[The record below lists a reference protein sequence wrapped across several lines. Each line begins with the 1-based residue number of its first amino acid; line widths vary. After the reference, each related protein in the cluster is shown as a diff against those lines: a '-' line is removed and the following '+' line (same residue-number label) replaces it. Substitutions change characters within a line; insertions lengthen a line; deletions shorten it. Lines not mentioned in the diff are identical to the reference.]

1 MDAIYSLKN
10 NKSSGFDTLI
20 NEMLKCSQLYLIK
33 CFNKIFNTILSN
45 GKFLKLWAKGFIFPL
60 FKNGSKD
67 DPLNYRG
74 ITIGCSVG
82 KLFTKIL
89 NYRLETFFI
98 KRNIIKMEQ
107 IGFCKNKR
115 TSDHLFV
122 LKTLIDR
129 STQQGYKHLFTWLV
143 DFRKAFDTV

>member
-1 MDAIYSLKN
+1 MDAICSLKN
-10 NKSSGFDTLI
+10 NKSSGFDTII

-33 CFNKIFNTILSN
+33 CFNKIFNTKLSN
-45 GKFLKLWAKGFIFPL
+45 VKFPKLWAKGFIVPL

-82 KLFTKIL
+82 KLFIKIL

-107 IGFCKNKR
+107 IRFC
-115 TSDHLFV
+115 
-122 LKTLIDR
+122 
-129 STQQGYKHLFTWLV
+129 
-143 DFRKAFDTV
+143 